1 MMFQPSPTTVRQSRE
16 CLSDFLADRALLS
29 RATRPA
35 EIHYHFLPRSAG
47 IELGDVAG
55 CERWRRSAAAA
66 LGAAYPAAII
76 EVSYEARAAGC
87 AAWLNVDGNLC
98 REAIAAAALVL
109 EREAHR
115 LSAGSNTACA
125 A

>member
-16 CLSDFLADRALLS
+16 GLSDFVTERALVL
-29 RATRPA
+29 RAARPE

-55 CERWRRSAAAA
+55 CERWRRLAAAA
-66 LGAAYPAAII
+66 LGAAYPAAAI
-76 EVSYEARAAGC
+76 EVSYEAGAAGC
-87 AAWLNVDGNLC
+87 VAWLNVDGNLC

-109 EREAHR
+109 EREAR
-115 LSAGSNTACA
+115 RTSAADVASA

>member
-1 MMFQPSPTTVRQSRE
+1 MMLQPSPTTVRQSHDG
-16 CLSDFLADRALLS
+16 LSEFLAERASLR
-29 RATRPA
+29 RATRPE

-47 IELGDVAG
+47 IEPGDVAG

-66 LGAAYPAAII
+66 LGAAYPAAAI
-76 EVSYEARAAGC
+76 EVSYEAGAVGC

-109 EREAHR
+109 EREAR
-115 LSAGSNTACA
+115 RVGAGEVASAA
-125 A
+125 